1 MTMQLNRMA
10 QNLINN
16 CKIIVLNRPGQLKH
30 WIKKFSVDLQ
40 KNFQNN
46 LVIINKLSLSDRRGK
61 SMHYPESPKVNG
73 DYFHSMKRHEI
84 NSWRLLFL
92 PCFTSILNQNLSIIM
107 KNVLSIFKPLLGV
120 WSTQVLVQMYNNP
133 HPVPK
138 ILHK

>member
-1 MTMQLNRMA
+1 
-10 QNLINN
+10 
-16 CKIIVLNRPGQLKH
+16 
-30 WIKKFSVDLQ
+30 
-40 KNFQNN
+40 
-46 LVIINKLSLSDRRGK
+46 
-61 SMHYPESPKVNG
+61 MHYPESPKVNG

-84 NSWRLLFL
+84 KSWRLLFL

-138 ILHK
+138 ILHKQIILTLLIDPF